1 MTFNMRIYFK
11 GYIMAEPN
19 KATITK
25 LEQVVSHFQVFGDFV
40 SGVPYGSGHINDTY
54 KITYSVGGTLLH
66 YLLQRINHHVFTQ
79 PANVQQNIL
88 RVTQHI
94 AEKLNAAGLQD
105 ISRRTLTV
113 ISAFDG
119 EPVYNDDQGNWWR
132 MYIFVENATTYDII
146 QSTEQA
152 YLVGEAFANFQ
163 NMVADMPQPR
173 LHETIPHFHNTVKRF
188 ETLQEAIKKDSF
200 NRVKDVTT
208 EINFVQARAEQC
220 GRLLN
225 RCAKGE
231 IPERITHNDTK
242 LNNVMLDNDTNAG
255 ICVIDLDTVMPGLAL
270 YDFGDMCRTSTAA
283 AAEDEPD
290 LSKVYSRMDMF
301 EAVTNGYCKGARF
314 LVDAEKEE
322 LAFSARL
329 ITMTIGIRFL
339 TDYLSGDVYFHVKHP
354 THNIDR
360 CRTQF
365 KMVAS
370 MEEQSDQMEAIV
382 RNALAELI

>member
-1 MTFNMRIYFK
+1 
-11 GYIMAEPN
+11 MAELG
-19 KATITK
+19 KATVAELK
-25 LEQVVSHFQVFGDFV
+25 AVASQFQVFGDFQT
-40 SGVPYGSGHINDTY
+40 GAPYGSGHINDTY
-54 KITYSVGGTLLH
+54 KITYSVGGTPLN

-94 AEKLNAAGLQD
+94 AGKLQAQGCTD
-105 ISRRTLTV
+105 ISRNTLTV
-113 ISAFDG
+113 IPALNG
-119 EPVYNDDQGNWWR
+119 APVYNDANGNWWR
-132 MYIFVENATTYDII
+132 MYVFVEKAATYDII

-152 YLVGEAFANFQ
+152 FLVGEAFANFQ

-173 LHETIPHFHNTVKRF
+173 LHETIPNFHNTVKRF
-188 ETLQEAIKKDSF
+188 ETLQKAIAEDAF
-200 NRVKDVTT
+200 NRAKDVRA
-208 EINFVQARAEQC
+208 EIDFVEARAEQC
-220 GRLLN
+220 GRLLA
-225 RCAKGE
+225 RFEKGE

-242 LNNVMLDNDTNAG
+242 LNNVMLDDATQQG

-283 AAEDEPD
+283 AAEDEAD
-290 LSKVYSRMDMF
+290 LAKVYSRMDMF
-301 EAVTNGYCKGARF
+301 EAITRGYCKGARF

-354 THNIDR
+354 THNVDR

-370 MEEQSDQMEAIV
+370 MEDQSEQMEAIV
-382 RNALAELI
+382 RQALAEI